1 MVDQGAHAYWVIL
14 ASFFCALIL
23 AVVPVPLWLAWGR
36 PEWVAQVLI
45 YWVIA
50 LPHRVGLVTAL
61 LLGLMLDVVEGAV
74 FGQNGFAL
82 IVISLLSLL
91 LYQRLRVFSLLQQCG
106 VVFVLVGI
114 NQMVCQWVENLEG
127 AGANSLLFLLPAFS
141 SALLWPFVFHLL
153 RSMRRSFR
161 VT

>member
-36 PEWVAQVLI
+36 PEWVALVLI

>member
-36 PEWVAQVLI
+36 PEWVALVLI

-50 LPHRVGLVTAL
+50 LPHRVGLITAL

>member
-1 MVDQGAHAYWVIL
+1 MGDTGQ
-14 ASFFCALIL
+14 FFCALIL

-36 PEWVAQVLI
+36 PEWVALVLI

>member
-1 MVDQGAHAYWVIL
+1 MDQGAHAYWVIL

-36 PEWVAQVLI
+36 PEWVALVLI